1 MNYQSE
7 ENLAKKFKPAKGW
20 EIIGIDDG
28 SGKRL
33 ESVRAVKGRWM
44 VEVEIQ
50 GSLYNDGQGYPYINL
65 KMWNDREYKYV
76 CSFDKIQRCIEYIKS
91 YAASVKF

>member
-7 ENLAKKFKPAKGW
+7 ENLAKKFKPARGW

-28 SGKRL
+28 SGRRL
-33 ESVRAVKGRWM
+33 ESVRAVKGSWM
-44 VEVEIQ
+44 VEVEIH
-50 GSLYNDGQGYPYINL
+50 GSLYTDGRGYPYINL
-65 KMWNDREYKYV
+65 KLWDGRDYKYIR
-76 CSFDKIQRCIEYIKS
+76 SFDKVKDCINYIKN